1 MTARDDRT
9 DKMDS
14 PTMGRERIPLG
25 RLTVLT
31 GKPHAVREVIL
42 ELARDHALYVHVHD
56 EYREYRIRTAIRAAA
71 QDGAQ
76 VVIDTFEY
84 GLHYSEIEA
93 ALEKL
98 YGEMTTH
105 GVQVALTT
113 QSTDVIEAVA
123 SLCDAHPDADIRL
136 TKCGL
141 NLPEAPSL
149 SPKEIRIAV
158 KQGIEV
164 R

>member
-14 PTMGRERIPLG
+14 LTMGSKRIPFG

-31 GKPHAVREVIL
+31 GKPHAVQEVIL
-42 ELARDHALYVHVHD
+42 DFVRTHAPYVHLYE
-56 EYREYRIRTAIRAAA
+56 EYREDTVQTAIRAAA

-76 VVIDTFEY
+76 VVIDTFEL

-93 ALEKL
+93 ALETL

-113 QSTDVIEAVA
+113 QTFMVR
-123 SLCDAHPDADIRL
+123 CRP
-136 TKCGL
+136 T
-141 NLPEAPSL
+141 
-149 SPKEIRIAV
+149 PKS
-158 KQGIEV
+158 
-164 R
+164 